1 MPTYTPVR
9 MYIDQVPNSETTLYT
24 VPGATSALLKEINIA
39 NVTGSPVTFQL
50 SVVPSGD
57 TAGADNR
64 IIPSTS
70 IPANSK
76 VYYAFVTAMETGDF
90 LSAIA
95 GTASALTVEISG
107 VTF

>member
-9 MYIDQVPNSETTLYT
+9 MYQGQPGVGETTIYT
-24 VPGATSALLKEINIA
+24 VPGATSALLKEVNIA
-39 NVTGSPVTFQL
+39 NTTGSPVTLQL
-50 SVVPSGD
+50 SVVPSGG

-76 VYYAFVTAMETGDF
+76 VYYSFVTAMSTGDF
-90 LSAIA
+90 LSIIA
-95 GTASALTVEISG
+95 GTATALTVTISG